1 MLKIIGKAAVLAL
14 CFCLS
19 LIICPNKNT
28 LENNAHFTM
37 ANIEALAET
46 ESNDCVCLGTGS
58 LDCPIDKEKVKYI
71 VQ

>member
-1 MLKIIGKAAVLAL
+1 MLKIIGKSAALVL

-19 LIICPNKNT
+19 LIFYPNKNISAGKT
-28 LENNAHFTM
+28 SFSM